1 LGIDIEFLVML
12 LKRNTDNVAG
22 GCVICAQV
30 NFARPIARI
39 HSPRRGR
46 FEGADSNMKVLSYL
60 SDKDMVFPIIY

>member
-1 LGIDIEFLVML
+1 MGIDIEFLVTL
-12 LKRNTDNVAG
+12 LKHNTDNVSG

-30 NFARPIARI
+30 NIARPIARI